1 MNNLNNN
8 NTKKEKIQELLKK
21 YYDFSDFRLGQEV
34 AIDNILFGKDT
45 VVIMPTGGGKSLI
58 FQLSALVL
66 DGVTIVVSPLIALMK
81 DQVDSL
87 TELGIP
93 ATFINSSISL
103 SETNQRLEQVKNGFY
118 KIVYVA
124 PERFYSQPFLEAL
137 SQLKISL
144 FAIDEAHC
152 ISQWGHDFRPSYLR
166 LKNTI
171 EFLKNPTVVALT
183 ATATIEVRQDI
194 VKQLSLKNPEVIVT
208 GFARE
213 NIQFG
218 VIHCSSSR
226 KADFILDAISGSG
239 GGSGI
244 VYVGTRAKADEILE
258 KLLEN
263 GIEAVAYHAGMDS
276 DSREWVQ
283 NSFMSGQAQVV
294 VATNAFGMGIN
305 KKDIRFVI
313 HHDMPGTVEAYYQ
326 EAGRAGRDGL
336 PSLCLLLYSPS
347 DRYLREFFI
356 KGDNPEPEI
365 IIDIYSKL
373 LEKED
378 DLGLDEISD
387 AGKSILI
394 TYAELAKELS
404 LNVPEMAI
412 GTALKI
418 LEKEGYLSRPN
429 DKNGQAFLKIK
440 SDFNSLLSALS
451 SRAKVQI
458 EALNKFYDK
467 FKDELEKGSEFN
479 LDDVASI
486 INIKKDSILR
496 LIKNLVEKNLVEYRP
511 PFRGTEI
518 RILKRVAPEDL
529 KLDFK
534 ALAEKLRNAERRL
547 DEMENY
553 SYFSGCRQ
561 AYILRYFGEQD
572 VKNCGKCDQCLRG
585 FSDDSDDY
593 KEPAKNF
600 RHREYL
606 A

>member
-1 MNNLNNN
+1 MDKNNQKN
-8 NTKKEKIQELLKK
+8 KINELLKK
-21 YYDFSDFRLGQEV
+21 YYHFSNFRLGQEQ
-34 AIDNILFGKDT
+34 AIDNILNKKDSI
-45 VVIMPTGGGKSLI
+45 VVMPTGGGKSLI

-66 DGVTIVVSPLIALMK
+66 DGVTIVISPLIALMK

-87 TELGIP
+87 NKLGIP

-103 SETNQRLEQVKNGFY
+103 SETKERLNQVRNGFY
-118 KIVYVA
+118 KIIYVA
-124 PERFYSQPFLEAL
+124 PERFYNQSFIDSL
-137 SQLKISL
+137 SEIEVSL

-166 LKNTI
+166 LKGVIN
-171 EFLKNPTVVALT
+171 FLKNPTVVALT

-194 VKQLSLKNPEVIVT
+194 IKQLGLKTPEVIVT

-218 VIHCSSSR
+218 VIHSSSSA
-226 KADFILDAISGSG
+226 KIDFILDAVLSSS

-263 GIEAVAYHAGMDS
+263 NIEAVAYHAGMDS
-276 DSREWVQ
+276 DSRDWVQ
-283 NSFMSGQAQVV
+283 ESFMSSQAQVV

-313 HHDMPGTVEAYYQ
+313 HHDMPGTIEAYYQ

-336 PSLCLLLYSPS
+336 PSFCLLLYSPS

-356 KGDNPEPEI
+356 KGDNPEPEMI
-365 IIDIYSKL
+365 IEIYDKL
-373 LEKED
+373 LDRED
-378 DLGLDEISD
+378 KLKKTESTFNN
-387 AGKSILI
+387 SILI
-394 TYAELAKELS
+394 TYSELAKELS
-404 LNVPEMAI
+404 ENVPEMAI

-429 DKNGQAFLKIK
+429 EKNGSAFLRAKV
-440 SDFNSLLSALS
+440 DFNSLLSALS
-451 SRAKVQI
+451 ARSKIQI
-458 EALNKFYDK
+458 EALNKLYDR
-467 FKDELEKGSEFN
+467 FKEEIEQGFEFN
-479 LDDVASI
+479 LDDISSI
-486 INIKKDSILR
+486 INIKKDSVLR
-496 LIKNLVEKNLVEYRP
+496 LIKNLLEKDLVDYRP

-518 RILKRVAPEDL
+518 RILKRVEPEKL
-529 KLDFK
+529 NLDFK
-534 ALAEKLRNAERRL
+534 ALSEKLSNAQKRL

-553 SYFSGCRQ
+553 AYFSGCRQ
-561 AYILRYFGEQD
+561 SYILRYFGEEN

-585 FSDDSDDY
+585 FSEVKKSRDT
-593 KEPAKNF
+593 EPLQNF
-600 RHREYL
+600 RQREYL
-606 A
+606 I